1 MHAQLCAAV
10 HHTGPSVHKCARL
23 AANNPKQ
30 LLMHPARPTVCCL
43 FDAQEI
49 VSYIKGTRQAV
60 EGGGW

>member
-1 MHAQLCAAV
+1 M
-10 HHTGPSVHKCARL
+10 HKCARL